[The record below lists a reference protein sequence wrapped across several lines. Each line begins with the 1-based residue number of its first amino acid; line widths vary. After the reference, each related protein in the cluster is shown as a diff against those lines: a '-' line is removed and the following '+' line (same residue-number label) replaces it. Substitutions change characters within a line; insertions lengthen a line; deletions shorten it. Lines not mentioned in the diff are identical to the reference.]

1 MKEPKTS
8 RRFSK
13 RTEKRV
19 VLLKELSKGKTVAEA
34 SKIAGYA
41 HPAAA
46 SNAVRSMRER
56 FTDKLSELNW
66 GPEHF
71 VEKHLVPMLQ
81 RKETLFFASNGIVMD
96 KRVVE
101 DTAAQQR
108 AGDMYL
114 KIVGGYAPTEVQH
127 SGRIVHEMT
136 EAEKEE
142 AMGSLERL
150 QVFDSECETP
160 LLAESVE
167 D

>member
-13 RTEKRV
+13 RAEKRV
-19 VLLKELSKGKTVAEA
+19 VLLKELSKGKSVTEA
-34 SKIAGYA
+34 AKVAGYA
-41 HPAAA
+41 HPNAA

-56 FTDKLSELNW
+56 FSDKLSELNW

-71 VEKHLVPMLQ
+71 IEKHLVPMLQ

-114 KIVGGYAPTEVQH
+114 KIVGGYAPTQIEH
-127 SGRIVHEMT
+127 GGTIRHEMT
-136 EAEKEE
+136 EAEKQE

-160 LLAESVE
+160 LLAETV
-167 D
+167 DD